1 MIAENLG
8 YNSNIRIKSIT
19 TRELNSLAVRP
30 FNSKLNNLKIRKDLV
45 LSFNFQK
52 SLSRFMYEKKYN
64 SII

>member
-45 LSFNFQK
+45 LSCLTF
-52 SLSRFMYEKKYN
+52 KKV
-64 SII
+64 